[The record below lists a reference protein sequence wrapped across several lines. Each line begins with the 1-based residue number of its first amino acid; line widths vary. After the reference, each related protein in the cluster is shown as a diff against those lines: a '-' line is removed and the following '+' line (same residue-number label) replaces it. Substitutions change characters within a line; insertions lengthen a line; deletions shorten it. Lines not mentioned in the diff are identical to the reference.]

1 MLKANRARTL
11 YDKTSKFYNPR
22 YRKIQFEKYRTV
34 LSDQLLDGDIL
45 DLGSGTGL
53 LSEFLGKKVHQV
65 DISKGMLLLGRGKRV
80 QADIENLPFKT
91 DRFDYVL
98 SFSALMNAENPEGVI
113 KEVKRVLK
121 PGGIFIITYLKGF
134 DFSEILKRYFK
145 LEAMRDCGEDVSFI
159 LKN

>member
-1 MLKANRARTL
+1 MLKAKRAKEL
-11 YDKTSKFYNPR
+11 YDKTAKIYNPR
-22 YRKIQFEKYRTV
+22 YKTVQFEKYRMA

-65 DISKGMLLLGRGKRV
+65 DVSKGMLLLSRGRRV
-80 QADIENLPFKT
+80 QADIENLPFKS

-98 SFSALMNAENPEGVI
+98 SFSALMNAEHPEAVI

-121 PGGIFIITYLKGF
+121 PSGTFIVTYLKSF
-134 DFSEILKRYFK
+134 DFSEELRRYFK
-145 LEAMRDCGEDVSFI
+145 LADMRDCGEDVCFI